1 MFDSTSS
8 TLLTPTSS
16 NHSLPSTAQM
26 CPWLMSLTYTL
37 GHHFILASYFSQIQ
51 VTGLHHIPLQGPV
64 IIAPTHRSRWDAL
77 IVPYTTGRLATG
89 RDLRYMVTADEMRGL
104 QGWFIRKMGGF
115 AVNTK
120 QPTIAAFRH
129 GVNLLCQGQML
140 VVFPEGNIFRDSQVH
155 HLKSGLARLAI
166 QAQSYSNDSTVKIVP
181 IALDYHPTIPRFG
194 CRVNVKI
201 GSPLSV
207 ADYPNCSGKKKAQSI
222 TQDLHS
228 ALQQLD
234 EATC

>member
-1 MFDSTSS
+1 MLNSTSPLSSS
-8 TLLTPTSS
+8 TQSHDGIS
-16 NHSLPSTAQM
+16 IASQV

-37 GHHFILASYFSQIQ
+37 GHHLVLPTYFDQIQ
-51 VTGLHHIPLQGPV
+51 VTGQQHIPTQGPV
-64 IIAPTHRSRWDAL
+64 IIAPTHRSRWDGL
-77 IVPYTTGRLATG
+77 IVPYAAGRLATG

-120 QPTIAAFRH
+120 QPAVATFRH
-129 GVNLLCQGQML
+129 GVNLLCQGEML
-140 VVFPEGNIFRDSQVH
+140 VIFPEGNIFRDCQVH
-155 HLKSGLARLAI
+155 RLKSGLARLAI
-166 QAQSYSNDSTVKIVP
+166 QAQSYSNDVSVKIVP
-181 IALDYHPTIPRFG
+181 IALDYHPTVPRFG

-201 GSPLSV
+201 GSPLAV
-207 ADYPNCSGKKKAQSI
+207 TDYPNCSAKKKACHL

-234 EATC
+234 QS